1 MPVANARIFAKSKGI
16 SEEDSRFIIGDN
28 DVFEESGESAKEEV
42 DNQVTIVTKFYKLN
56 GIVHYAIATRYVD
69 IVEDTPM
76 GIKLYPIAHMVW
88 EEKEGSARG
97 EGEVR
102 YLIPNQIEVNKTE
115 MRRVL
120 TVKEQAFPQKIV
132 DVTKIKNKNDLN
144 RAGAIIETQGQTVDD
159 VHKVIGTIQPAQMS
173 PDVKQLQEDMIQVT
187 RDLAGAGDIATG
199 QINPE
204 SASGRAILAV
214 QQASQSPM
222 TEQRESYKNFIEDL
236 ARIWLEYLTVASV
249 DGINLEEEVTGQ
261 NGETSVQLVNVPQT
275 VLEQLKASVSIEV
288 TPKGAFDKYAQE
300 QSLENLLL
308 GGFFSQQ
315 KIGELKLYV
324 KTLDDDSVMPKAKLE
339 QLIKN
344 YDEEQLRIAE
354 MNAQAQVMQQRA
366 SQFLN
371 EGPEAQAQQ
380 IADAQVQ
387 IQTQQMQSA

>member
-1 MPVANARIFAKSKGI
+1 M
-16 SEEDSRFIIGDN
+16 
-28 DVFEESGESAKEEV
+28 
-42 DNQVTIVTKFYKLN
+42 
-56 GIVHYAIATRYVD
+56 
-69 IVEDTPM
+69 
-76 GIKLYPIAHMVW
+76 
-88 EEKEGSARG
+88 
-97 EGEVR
+97 
-102 YLIPNQIEVNKTE
+102 
-115 MRRVL
+115 
-120 TVKEQAFPQKIV
+120 
-132 DVTKIKNKNDLN
+132 
-144 RAGAIIETQGQTVDD
+144 
-159 VHKVIGTIQPAQMS
+159 
-173 PDVKQLQEDMIQVT
+173 
-187 RDLAGAGDIATG
+187 
-199 QINPE
+199 
-204 SASGRAILAV
+204 
-214 QQASQSPM
+214 
-222 TEQRESYKNFIEDL
+222 
-236 ARIWLEYLTVASV
+236 
-249 DGINLEEEVTGQ
+249 
-261 NGETSVQLVNVPQT
+261 
-275 VLEQLKASVSIEV
+275 LEQLKASVSIEV